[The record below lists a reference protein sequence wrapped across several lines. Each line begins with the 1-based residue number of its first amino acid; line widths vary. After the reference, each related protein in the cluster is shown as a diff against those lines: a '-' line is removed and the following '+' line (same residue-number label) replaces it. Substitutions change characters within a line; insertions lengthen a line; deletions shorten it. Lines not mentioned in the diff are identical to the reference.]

1 MNTLSDMDFEPVTA
15 AVAPA
20 PAPAAELLEAE
31 PSPAGEEQ
39 RLATAAERMVARAK
53 AFQVTDAASYEQ
65 AGQIIDQLKAQ
76 QKQVLGFFA
85 PMAEAAHAAWTLIT
99 TKRAGLVDPLAEA
112 ERILSERYSAF
123 KRAEDARAERERRE
137 AEQAA
142 QEAERQRLQAEA
154 DAIARE
160 AQAAQEAAAQA
171 ASADEAQ
178 VLEQQAAQLQQ
189 EAAAVRVEAQTV
201 EAPVLPVRSTVAH
214 VKGPAVRANWQHEVD
229 DVLALVKAVAAG
241 QAPLECVIPNE
252 TYLRAR
258 AKADKGTAKIPGVR
272 FYDAGTVVASRS
284 KR

>member
-39 RLATAAERMVARAK
+39 RLATAAERMVARAQ
-53 AFQVTDAASYEQ
+53 AFEITDAASYEQ
-65 AGQIIDQLKAQ
+65 AGAMIDQLKTQ
-76 QKQVLGFFA
+76 IRQVEGFFA
-85 PMAEAAHAAWTLIT
+85 PMADAAHKAWKAIT
-99 TKRAGLVDPLAEA
+99 GKRASVTDPLIAA
-112 ERILSERYSAF
+112 ERTLSSRYSAF
-123 KRAEDARAERERRE
+123 RRAEEERAAAERRAKEK
-137 AEQAA
+137 AA
-142 QEAERQRLQAEA
+142 QEQERQRLQAEA
-154 DAIARE
+154 DAIALE
-160 AQAAQEAAAQA
+160 AQAAKDAAAQA

-178 VLEQQAAQLQQ
+178 ALTVQAAQLQQ

-258 AKADKGTAKIPGVR
+258 AKADKGTCRIAGVR
-272 FYDAGTVVASRS
+272 FYDAGTVVGSRS